1 MFLCQNFGSVTSK
14 DNILSMLGWEVGSLQ
29 PKSSDQYTADTIDLF
44 IKDHPHVSWFFKHY
58 MYKHDAEI
66 SSIISRAYCGLVQ
79 RLFMRH
85 SCSPL
90 LFTQPGP
97 VKLDGLAYLDSTFQE
112 Q

>member
-1 MFLCQNFGSVTSK
+1 
-14 DNILSMLGWEVGSLQ
+14 
-29 PKSSDQYTADTIDLF
+29 
-44 IKDHPHVSWFFKHY
+44 
-58 MYKHDAEI
+58 MYKHDTEI
-66 SSIISRAYCGLVQ
+66 TSIISRAYCGLVQ

-90 LFTQPGP
+90 LFTQLGP